1 MLVVL
6 VAIAL
11 LATFYGVDTRDS
23 RDWRAASHPGYQL
36 DGLGRYRA

>member
-11 LATFYGVDTRDS
+11 LAQFYGVDTRDS
-23 RDWRAASHPGYQL
+23 RDWRPVCDVDRQAG
-36 DGLGRYRA
+36 GLRA